1 MSNGHME
8 KSSAPE
14 ATANGSDGP
23 KVAIKGADGGTV
35 QSEHASKTQPQQ
47 ASMDTPFR
55 PAATAE
61 VHQSTGPAVPE
72 GVEGAR
78 RSMEAQKSQQPWA
91 KGMTDTAMHT
101 PLQRNSDQMSKDL
114 GPSEAGHKRRWVK
127 VPKGWYAKKGNFVME
142 GLYVGDALGK
152 GMQVGLHE
160 DTHPTASR
168 KQVAKGSE

>member
-8 KSSAPE
+8 ESGAP
-14 ATANGSDGP
+14 AAAANGNDGP

-35 QSEHASKTQPQQ
+35 QSEAATKTQPQQ

-72 GVEGAR
+72 GNEEAR

-91 KGMTDTAMHT
+91 KGMSDTAMHT
-101 PLQRNSDQMSKDL
+101 PLQRNSDQTSKDL

-142 GLYVGDALGK
+142 NLYVGDALGK
-152 GMQVGLHE
+152 GMQVGVPA
-160 DTHPTASR
+160 DTYSI
-168 KQVAKGSE
+168 S